1 MEKRIVVAGCRNYF
15 NYAEAK
21 AFIDFC
27 LKNIKDEY
35 TLIFLSGGAP
45 GADALGERYA
55 REHGYAIERF
65 EADWEQFGKRAG
77 PMRNEQ
83 MAQVADFVIC
93 FWDGKSRGTKS
104 MIAFAERY
112 KKPIKIKNI
121 ANTL

>member
-1 MEKRIVVAGCRNYF
+1 MEKRVVVAGCRNYF
-15 NYAEAK
+15 DYREAE

-83 MAQVADFVIC
+83 MAKAADFVIC

-104 MIAFAERY
+104 MIGFAEKY
-112 KKPIKIKNI
+112 EKPIKIKNI
-121 ANTL
+121 TKVV

>member
-15 NYAEAK
+15 NYEQAK

-35 TLIFLSGGAP
+35 TLIFVSGGAP

-55 REHGYAIERF
+55 LEHGYKVERYN
-65 EADWEQFGKRAG
+65 ADWEKYGRSAG
-77 PMRNEQ
+77 PIRNEE
-83 MAQVADFVIC
+83 MAKAADFVIC

-104 MIAFAERY
+104 MIGFAEKY
-112 KKPIKIKNI
+112 EKPIKIKRVP
-121 ANTL
+121 

>member
-1 MEKRIVVAGCRNYF
+1 MEKRVVVAGCRDYF
-15 NYAEAK
+15 DYREAE

-27 LKNIKDEY
+27 LQNIKDEY

-55 REHGYAIERF
+55 RAHGYAIERF
-65 EADWEQFGKRAG
+65 DADWEQFGKRAG

-83 MAQVADFVIC
+83 MAKAADFVIC
-93 FWDGKSRGTKS
+93 FWDHKSRGTKS
-104 MIAFAERY
+104 MISFAEKY

-121 ANTL
+121 TKVV